1 MDCRLFL
8 FPVFS
13 HPMDIIVCL
22 FFILFLFFLF
32 LLFFFRFRFFAT
44 VVLFLPSRW
53 KTMLIV
59 HRCQDSAS
67 HAGAFFFFFFCIP
80 ALFSGLLFLFF
91 FHRVVF
97 LLFGFIYL
105 FISLGRNAVS
115 RVVCC
120 FSFIFYHENWSPTI
134 FRRCVFYYFSLLFFF
149 IRLWFLFGSCVI
161 FVGRERREQADLVE
175 QRKSSSIQ
183 VFTAGASVTMETLK
197 LSPGLLLLFIVL
209 LLFFVVIISS
219 HLSLTL
225 YLIDI
230 SISIYLVFIPPS
242 CLSSFVSTCAT
253 PCVCVFVIVIDG
265 VHYELEW
272 LERRRFSSHSTLSIL
287 FLTWLSRM
295 LLVWTSWFNFLLPV
309 ANRRICRIKKK
320 KLRKEDDETQQTD
333 THTNQQRI
341 KKKNPFST
349 RCRCCARPC

>member
-1 MDCRLFL
+1 
-8 FPVFS
+8 
-13 HPMDIIVCL
+13 MDIIVCL
-22 FFILFLFFLF
+22 FFILFLFFIPTFLGGAFSLLCHCCFVSSESMEDDVDRLSMPRFGITRWSIFFLF
-32 LLFFFRFRFFAT
+32 LY
-44 VVLFLPSRW
+44 
-53 KTMLIV
+53 
-59 HRCQDSAS
+59 
-67 HAGAFFFFFFCIP
+67 P

-149 IRLWFLFGSCVI
+149 YKTMI
-161 FVGRERREQADLVE
+161 FVRFLRHFRRKRERRTSGPCRTKKVIIDTSLHSWRIRHYGDAQTFS
-175 QRKSSSIQ
+175 RSSTSFYCSSS
-183 VFTAGASVTMETLK
+183 
-197 LSPGLLLLFIVL
+197 
-209 LLFFVVIISS
+209 FFVVIISS

-230 SISIYLVFIPPS
+230 SISIYLLFIRPS

-333 THTNQQRI
+333 RHTHINQQRI
-341 KKKNPFST
+341 RKKNPFST